1 MWLLLQ
7 DAARTLLIRSCNQMR
22 MDSSKPVLTV
32 GFEGET
38 LGALRDR
45 FNVQCVIS
53 EGPSATLNWHA
64 LHSLQIE
71 HIASA
76 MSAEQWGCFMA
87 VRAHYLQFNDIN
99 SRRHYYVPGREAE
112 TWNGFV
118 ITFHTVYRL
127 LKEHSIQLVL
137 HANIPHEG
145 FDFVLHQV
153 ARHLSIPSVLCYQSL
168 IPNRFWLSSTMPE
181 FGRFSVNPSL
191 FDLEPS
197 GYTLPIQWFYMKGSN
212 KEAAYGL
219 GQLVREVLRRP
230 YRLPPALVRYVYA
243 RQYRAAVLTQ
253 TQQKVAGERYVY
265 FPLHLQPELTT
276 AAQGGVFADQL
287 LAVEALSAW
296 VPQGVAIYLKE
307 NPKQTEKQRGPHFY
321 QRLRALSNVR
331 LLGRQENS
339 ADLIRNSVGVATITG
354 TAGWEALFYGKPV
367 LVFGAAWYR
376 EFPGV
381 VEWCSGPTFDEF
393 ACNEPPETA
402 NIVAALDWA
411 LRTAGKGVVDPAY
424 AELVDGYEPSANAHH
439 VAESLWRYVQGLT
452 DKEAA

>member
-1 MWLLLQ
+1 MVLLLQ
-7 DAARTLLIRSCNQMR
+7 DAVRTILMRSYNQMLW
-22 MDSSKPVLTV
+22 DSRKPVLTV

-38 LGALRDR
+38 LDALRDR

-53 EGPSATLNWHA
+53 EDPSATFDWHA
-64 LHSLQIE
+64 LHSLQIK
-71 HIASA
+71 HLAPA
-76 MSAEQWGCFMA
+76 MSAEQWDCFMA

-127 LKEHSIQLVL
+127 LKEHNIQLVL

-153 ARHLSIPSVLCYQSL
+153 ARHLGVSSVLCYQSL
-168 IPNRFWLSSTMPE
+168 ISNRFWLSSTMPE
-181 FGRFSVNPSL
+181 FGRFSSNPRL
-191 FDLEPS
+191 FNLESS
-197 GYTLPIQWFYMKGSN
+197 GYSLPKQWFYMKGSN
-212 KEAAYGL
+212 MDAAYGL
-219 GQLVREVLRRP
+219 VQLVREVCRRP
-230 YRLPPALVRYVYA
+230 HRLPPALVRYVYA
-243 RQYRAAVLTQ
+243 RQFRAAVAAL

-276 AAQGGVFADQL
+276 AAQGGVYADQL
-287 LAVEALSAW
+287 LAVEVLSAW
-296 VPQGVAIYLKE
+296 VPKGCAIYLKE

-321 QRLRALSNVR
+321 QRLRALPNVR
-331 LLGRQENS
+331 LLGRQESS

-381 VEWCSGPTFDEF
+381 VEWNSGPTFDEF
-393 ACNEPPETA
+393 VCNVPPETA
-402 NIVAALDWA
+402 NIVAALDFA

-424 AELVDGYEPSANAHH
+424 AELVDGYEPRANAHH

>member
-1 MWLLLQ
+1 MLSNT
-7 DAARTLLIRSCNQMR
+7 RIPTLI
-22 MDSSKPVLTV
+22 V
-32 GFEGET
+32 GFKGEA
-38 LGALRDR
+38 LSALRAR
-45 FNVQCVIS
+45 FNVRCVIA
-53 EGPSATLNWHA
+53 EDPSATLDWHA
-64 LHSLQIE
+64 LHALQIE
-71 HIASA
+71 NQVPAIST
-76 MSAEQWGCFMA
+76 EQWDCLMA
-87 VRAHYLQFNDIN
+87 VRTHYLQFNDIN

-127 LKEHSIQLVL
+127 LKEHNIQLVL

-153 ARHLSIPSVLCYQSL
+153 ARHLRIPSVLCYQAL
-168 IPNRFWLSSTMPE
+168 IPNRFWISSTMPE
-181 FGRFSVNPSL
+181 FGRFSANPRL
-191 FDLEPS
+191 FDLEAS
-197 GYTLPIQWFYMKGSN
+197 GYTLPKQWFYMKGSN
-212 KEAAYGL
+212 KDAAYGL
-219 GQLVREVLRRP
+219 GQLVREVLQRP

-321 QRLRALSNVR
+321 QRLRALTNVR

-339 ADLIRNSVGVATITG
+339 SDLIRNSVGVATITG
-354 TAGWEALFYGKPV
+354 TAGWEALFYGRPV

-381 VEWCSGPTFDEF
+381 MEWDTLPTFDEF
-393 ACNEPPETA
+393 TSNTPPEA
-402 NIVAALDWA
+402 ASIVAALDSA
-411 LRTAGKGVVDPAY
+411 LRTAGKGVVDSAY

-439 VAESLWRYVQGLT
+439 VAESLWHYVQVLT
-452 DKEAA
+452 NKAFE